1 MHSGEN
7 TETKGATS
15 NLNKSIKDLEIS
27 RKDFNVNKILG
38 YLHPEDTK
46 TKH

>member
-1 MHSGEN
+1 MLDGDME
-7 TETKGATS
+7 TEGATS
-15 NLNKSIKDLEIS
+15 NLNKSKKDLEIS

-38 YLHPEDTK
+38 YLHPEDSK

>member
-1 MHSGEN
+1 MQIDERTASKA
-7 TETKGATS
+7 TTS
-15 NLNKSIKDLEIS
+15 NFNRSKKDLEIN
-27 RKDFNVNKILG
+27 RRDLNVNKILG